1 MHVTQTFDYCRAKVD
16 NLNSLVVT
24 GTTSSASICFTRT
37 MAITTIPL
45 KTTAGGTG
53 SGDLFQYLRDGRPRT
68 RSELAT
74 LTGLSRSTIAA
85 RVDALL
91 EVGLVGTVGSALSSG
106 GRPPSTFAFAPESRT
121 VLAADLG
128 AAHAILGLT
137 DLAGNIIDH
146 LRADVDITNGPVDV
160 LDWVAERFVE
170 LLARNGRDVSTL
182 SGIAIGVPGPVE
194 HSTGRPTKPPIM
206 PGWNDFDIPGTMQQ
220 TFNVPVLVDND
231 VNIMA
236 LGEQSLAWPQTQD
249 LMFVKVA
256 TGIGVGLI
264 SGGELQRG
272 AQGSAG
278 DLGHVQVPGGADTLC
293 RCGNTGCL
301 EALAG
306 GSAVAKNLAEQGFA
320 VNTAGDVGKLAED
333 NNTAAITVL
342 RQAGRDIGSV
352 LAMCVNL
359 LNPSVIVLGGRLA
372 SAGEHVIA
380 GVREQVYFRSTPLAT
395 QHLVIVGS
403 AAAEMAG
410 VRGASMLV
418 IAHILSADSV
428 EHLVMNHSAAMAI

>member
-1 MHVTQTFDYCRAKVD
+1 MALTTINPKAP
-16 NLNSLVVT
+16 NT
-24 GTTSSASICFTRT
+24 GTGA
-37 MAITTIPL
+37 
-45 KTTAGGTG
+45 
-53 SGDLFQYLRDGRPRT
+53 GDLFQYLRNGQPRT

-74 LTGLSRSTIAA
+74 LTGLSRSTIAT

-91 EVGLVGTVGSALSSG
+91 DTGLVGAVGAALSSG

-146 LRADVDITNGPVDV
+146 LRADLDITNGPVPV
-160 LDWVAERFVE
+160 LDWVVARFTE
-170 LLARNGRDVSTL
+170 LLQRNGRDASTL
-182 SGIAIGVPGPVE
+182 SGIAIGVPGPVA

-206 PGWNDFDIPGTMQQ
+206 PGWNDFDIPGTIQQ
-220 TFNVPVLVDND
+220 TFDVPVLVDND

-236 LGEQSLAWPQTQD
+236 LGEQSLSWPDTEN

-264 SGGELQRG
+264 SGGALQRG

-278 DLGHVQVPGGADTLC
+278 DLGHVQVPGGASTPC

-306 GSAVAKNLAEQGFA
+306 GGAVAANLAAQAYA
-320 VNTAGDVGKLAED
+320 VHTASDVGKLAED
-333 NNTAAITVL
+333 NNTAAIQVL

-403 AAAEMAG
+403 AAADMAG

-418 IAHILSADSV
+418 IGHVLAPDAVDHQ
-428 EHLVMNHSAAMAI
+428 VMNRAAAMAT

>member
-1 MHVTQTFDYCRAKVD
+1 MALTTINPKAP
-16 NLNSLVVT
+16 NT
-24 GTTSSASICFTRT
+24 GTGA
-37 MAITTIPL
+37 
-45 KTTAGGTG
+45 
-53 SGDLFQYLRDGRPRT
+53 GDLFQYLRNGQPRT

-74 LTGLSRSTIAA
+74 LTGLSRSTIAT

-91 EVGLVGTVGSALSSG
+91 DTGLVGAVGAALSSG

-146 LRADVDITNGPVDV
+146 LRADLDITNGPVPV
-160 LDWVAERFVE
+160 LDWVVARFTE
-170 LLARNGRDVSTL
+170 LLQRNGRDASTL
-182 SGIAIGVPGPVE
+182 SGIAIGVPGPVA

-206 PGWNDFDIPGTMQQ
+206 PGWNDFDIPGTIQQ
-220 TFNVPVLVDND
+220 TFDVPVLVDND

-236 LGEQSLAWPQTQD
+236 LGEQSLSWPDTEN

-264 SGGELQRG
+264 SGGALQRG

-278 DLGHVQVPGGADTLC
+278 DLGHVQVPGGASTPC

-306 GSAVAKNLAEQGFA
+306 GGAVAANLAAQGYA
-320 VNTAGDVGKLAED
+320 VHTASDVGKLAED
-333 NNTAAITVL
+333 NNTAAIQVL

-403 AAAEMAG
+403 AAADMAG

-418 IAHILSADSV
+418 IGHVLAPDAVDHQ
-428 EHLVMNHSAAMAI
+428 VMNRAAAMAT

>member
-1 MHVTQTFDYCRAKVD
+1 
-16 NLNSLVVT
+16 
-24 GTTSSASICFTRT
+24 
-37 MAITTIPL
+37 MAISMITPKPPTP
-45 KTTAGGTG
+45 GTG
-53 SGDLFQYLRDGRPRT
+53 AGELFQLLRDGRPRT

-74 LTGLSRSTIAA
+74 RTGLSRSTIAA
-85 RVDALL
+85 RIDALQDIGL
-91 EVGLVGTVGSALSSG
+91 IGAVGPALSSG
-106 GRPPSTFAFAPESRT
+106 GRPPSTFAFVPESRT

-128 AAHAILGLT
+128 AAHGILALT
-137 DLAGNIIDH
+137 DLAGNVIDH
-146 LRADVDITNGPVDV
+146 LRADVDIATGPVPV
-160 LDWVAERFVE
+160 LDWVVHSFIE
-170 LLARNGRDVSTL
+170 LLGRNGRDAATL

-206 PGWNDFDIPGTMQQ
+206 PGWNDFDIPGTIQR
-220 TFNVPVLVDND
+220 TFDVPVLVDND

-236 LGEQSLAWPQTQD
+236 LGEQSFSWPDTEN

-256 TGIGVGLI
+256 TGIGVGII

-278 DLGHVQVPGGADTLC
+278 DLGHVQVPGGASTPC
-293 RCGNTGCL
+293 SCGNTGCL

-306 GSAVAKNLAEQGFA
+306 GPAVARNLAAHGIEVA
-320 VNTAGDVGKLAED
+320 TASEVGKLAEA
-333 NNTAAITVL
+333 NNTAAIAVL

-372 SAGEHVIA
+372 NAGEHVIA
-380 GVREQVYFRSTPLAT
+380 GVRELVYFRSTPLAT

-403 AAAEMAG
+403 ASREMAG

-418 IAHILSADSV
+418 IQHVLSAAAVDG
-428 EHLVMNHSAAMAI
+428 LVQERSSPQSTAASR